1 MKLNWNFW
9 SSGRG
14 FKPNL
19 QGGLDIFWTVT
30 HIKSSPDNN
39 FVACQVN
46 TQAVMLIFIPHIIYL
61 LFIRTCIDKASGD
74 LIMIRGLT
82 LLYHL

>member
-9 SSGRG
+9 SSERG
-14 FKPNL
+14 LN
-19 QGGLDIFWTVT
+19 IFWTVT
-30 HIKSSPDNN
+30 HLKSSPDNN
-39 FVACQVN
+39 FVAYQVN
-46 TQAVMLIFIPHIIYL
+46 TQTCDVNFYLPYIMNL
-61 LFIRTCIDKASGD
+61 LFITNCIDTASGD

>member
-9 SSGRG
+9 SGGRG

-39 FVACQVN
+39 FVAYQVN
-46 TQAVMLIFIPHIIYL
+46 TQAVMLIFIPHVINL